1 MALREKSFTRDAAHQ
16 TATNILQGHLPQDPT
31 IAFVVM
37 HVRGL
42 VLRLLRAQLNLQEI
56 LSMVHNILTSFPSAD
71 QRVLCDTF
79 ELLCRGVA
87 GVLRREG
94 TQTSLSPQLIQDTRR
109 LVCNVTLALVEQGG
123 YFVEG
128 LAPSILVL
136 SCADFPLNRKTPSLH
151 SWPKCTRTDYAFRS
165 TLKTRSM
172 WH

>member
-1 MALREKSFTRDAAHQ
+1 MALREKSCTRDAAHQ
-16 TATNILQGHLPQDPT
+16 TAANILEGRFPQDPT
-31 IAFVVM
+31 IAFVMM

-42 VLRLLRAQLNLQEI
+42 VLRLLRAQLNLLQEI

-71 QRVLCDTF
+71 QQVLCDTF

-151 SWPKCTRTDYAFRS
+151 S
-165 TLKTRSM
+165 
-172 WH
+172 